1 MQTEPYFAMT
11 TPPPHAEDAYLAY
24 TTRQQKLRGLITSR
38 GEPIT
43 PMTEYSELDPSV
55 RKLVDYLYEHDD
67 LAISVRDAQRT
78 GYPNMKQLFIDVDML
93 KDHGIVDVVI
103 HNQKR
108 VVFLTAKGERI
119 VDDAY

>member
-1 MQTEPYFAMT
+1 MTPQPYFSMT
-11 TPPPHAEDAYLAY
+11 NPPAYAEDVYFEY
-24 TTRQQKLRGLITSR
+24 TMRQQRLRGLITSR

-78 GYPNMKQLFIDVDML
+78 GYPNMKQLWIDVDLL
-93 KDHGIVDVVI
+93 KDNGIVDVVV
-103 HNQKR
+103 HNQQK
-108 VVFLTAKGERI
+108 VVFLTAKGERM